1 MDNLV
6 NYMKYIPSH
15 GQSCKVY
22 EIYTLT
28 GTFEHP
34 KNRRLRS
41 THTVSQLSSLPVE
54 EEGAMNPVLR
64 DSFSIMEVLNTVII

>member
-15 GQSCKVY
+15 GQSCKLY

-28 GTFEHP
+28 WTI
-34 KNRRLRS
+34 L
-41 THTVSQLSSLPVE
+41 
-54 EEGAMNPVLR
+54 
-64 DSFSIMEVLNTVII
+64 